1 MTGRVS
7 GPVLRSARVG
17 PGAVLLLAA
26 SVACSAAQTALP
38 APAAVGAPTGGDAS
52 GASSWVR
59 HVAPFPVVGPD
70 GSEHPHPFLGGFN
83 LPRPQLVDIDGD
95 GDTDLFVQEASGSV
109 MFFEN
114 TDPDAPA
121 DGRYTW
127 RTDRYQ
133 DLDVGEWYR
142 FVDMDS
148 DGDVDLLAEEPF
160 SYIRYYRNEGGPAD
174 PRFVLAADTLRDA
187 SGEPLF
193 SDRQNIPNAADID
206 CDGRMDLFIGRL
218 VGTISRYEEAE
229 SDAAGLPRF
238 RLVTDRFEGIEIV
251 AEMVGS
257 LHGANTMALGD
268 VDGDGDVDLFWGDY
282 FEAGL
287 LFIENTGGCAS
298 PSLRGEP
305 RPFPLAEPLKTS
317 GYNAPTVGDADG
329 DGDADLVVGVLGGAF
344 NPNTTTVD
352 NLHFLEQDDAGVFHD
367 RTSRY
372 LPTLDVGSESYP
384 VVVDLNGDGL
394 DDLLVGNKITQDD
407 PENGQLHRFM
417 NEGTP
422 GRPRLVWSG
431 VETEVTGGYHF
442 SPAFGDLDGD
452 GDLDAVMG
460 TWQDALRYYRND
472 ADRGVELTLV
482 DTALVTLTRGRNAT
496 PALGDLDGDGD
507 LDLVVGESSG
517 ALNLYRNEG
526 LGADGAPR
534 FVLVDDEYA
543 GIDGGRRSIPAL
555 EDVDGDGDLDLVVG
569 TESDGL
575 LLFRNIGT
583 PTRAEFAPEAED
595 FGAPD
600 FGLAAPAFSDMDG
613 DGDRDLLLGGTGG
626 GLWYFERR

>member
-1 MTGRVS
+1 MTGPVHAS
-7 GPVLRSARVG
+7 GRAVRAARVG
-17 PGAVLLLAA
+17 AGVVLLVA
-26 SVACSAAQTALP
+26 SAVACSAAQTRP
-38 APAAVGAPTGGDAS
+38 SEAS
-52 GASSWVR
+52 AGPPSTPEWVR

-70 GSEHPHPFLGGFN
+70 GTEHPHPFLGGFN

-95 GDTDLFVQEASGSV
+95 GDADLFVQEASGSV

-114 TDPDAPA
+114 TGPDGPA
-121 DGRYTW
+121 QSRYTW

-160 SYIRYYRNEGGPAD
+160 SYIRYYRNEGSPTE

-229 SDAAGLPRF
+229 IDSAGLPRF

-298 PSLRGEP
+298 PSLRGPP

-329 DGDADLVVGVLGGAF
+329 DGDPDLVVGVLGGAF

-352 NLHFLEQDDAGVFHD
+352 NLHFLEQDEEGVFHD

-372 LPTLDVGSESYP
+372 LSTLDVGSESYP
-384 VVVDLNGDGL
+384 AVVDLDGDGL

-407 PENGQLHRFM
+407 PQNGQLHRFV
-417 NEGTP
+417 NQGRP
-422 GRPRLVWSG
+422 GAPRLVWDG
-431 VETEVTGGYHF
+431 VEEAVSGGYHF
-442 SPAFGDLDGD
+442 APAFGDLDGD
-452 GDLDAVMG
+452 GDPDAIIG
-460 TWQDALRYYRND
+460 TWQDALRFYRND
-472 ADRGVELTLV
+472 GDGGVRLTLV
-482 DTALVTLTRGRNAT
+482 DSAVVTLTRGRNAT

-526 LGADGAPR
+526 LRPDGAPR

-543 GIDGGRRSIPAL
+543 GIDAGRRSVPAL

-575 LLFRNIGT
+575 LLFRNRGT
-583 PTRAEFAPEAED
+583 PTRAEFSPEPEP
-595 FGAPD
+595 FGVPD
-600 FGLAAPAFSDMDG
+600 FGLAAPAFVDLDG